1 MKYYEVI
8 VLRIRQ
14 LCKQRGFSINRLA
27 TMSGVSQST
36 IDNLVRGI
44 TKNPKIIT
52 LHKLAIAF
60 NMTPA
65 EFLNYPALN
74 DFSFEDEDDDGD
86 GDDENS

>member
-65 EFLNYPALN
+65 EFL
-74 DFSFEDEDDDGD
+74 
-86 GDDENS
+86 